1 MSLRINYN
9 LASSSA
15 QRGLASSQDLY
26 SRMASRL
33 STGLR
38 INQAADDTAGMAV
51 SEKLKNQVRGLNQ
64 AQRNAQDSVSMLQ
77 TAEGA
82 LTETH
87 GILARIRE
95 LAVQSAND
103 TLTASD
109 RANLQAEADQLVAE
123 VDRIASSTQFNGITL
138 LNKNSSVSLHNSGL
152 GLTFQIGANSGNT
165 LGVTLS
171 AVRSQDLGD
180 VQTLNAAHAVTGG
193 AKTIDVGSAT
203 AVNYNATVDTAFD
216 VRDAINAA
224 NGNITASVKNGKLRL
239 ESGGAAVGT
248 VFANDGGNLQSTLF
262 GSNATVNTVA
272 SSTSLEDLGVSA
284 SGTMTITATSAAITG
299 ATTLANLGISSGDT
313 LVLGLSKAAGTGGA
327 AGTRTLADI
336 GVTAGGTLT
345 IAFADA
351 GVSPT
356 ETRSVAVTYQTSDTL
371 SALASRIDTA
381 VTEAAALTAN
391 GNTGTDT
398 LVVTVGGSAGS
409 GAITLTGNTTAYS
422 GGTLTINAGT
432 ILTDLADSNS
442 GSGSLISK
450 LNLTT
455 ITGATT
461 GTTSASSASVNTAA
475 FTESVTYTV
484 GSETDLTA
492 FAAGLQTAI
501 QGAGA
506 IGTSTAFDVTSATA
520 VINGSNQLAIDVSPS
535 SNGVTIAT
543 ITGSGTNAL
552 RTLFGLG
559 AAPASATA
567 TSAMNV
573 AAQTETATVSYT
585 TSDTLSTIA
594 TKIATAVT
602 GIGRVGTSLIAGN
615 AGAAASFNAGTSMID
630 ITGVDTDTTL
640 TFSSGALRTALNL
653 AAPDTVTASGTTSS
667 SAAIVQN
674 AYRLS
679 SNALTGVTSISSS
692 SSGSIDIS
700 TQTAASAAISTLDS
714 AINQVS
720 TARANIGAIENRLD
734 STSRSLAVASEN
746 TAAAN
751 SRIADAD
758 IAQSM
763 SEMVRA
769 QILQQAGISVLA
781 QANQAPSLVLQLLR

>member
-15 QRGLASSQDLY
+15 QRGLGTSQDLY

-103 TLTASD
+103 TLTVSD

-224 NGNITASVKNGKLRL
+224 GGDITASVKNGKLRL
-239 ESGGAAVGT
+239 ESSAAVSA
-248 VFANDGGNLQSTLF
+248 VFANDGGDLQSTLF
-262 GSNATVNTVA
+262 ATNATVNTVA

-284 SGTMTITATSAAITG
+284 SGTMTITATSGTITG
-299 ATTLANLGISSGDT
+299 ATTLTNLGINSGDT

-327 AGTRTLADI
+327 AGTMTLADL

-356 ETRSVAVTYQTSDTL
+356 ETRSIAVTYQTSDTL

-381 VTEAAALTAN
+381 VTEAAALTAS
-391 GNTGTDT
+391 GSTGTDT
-398 LVVTVGGSAGS
+398 LAVTVGGSAGS

-461 GTTSASSASVNTAA
+461 GTTSASSATVNTAA

-484 GSETDLTA
+484 GSEADLTA

-602 GIGRVGTSLIAGN
+602 GIGQVGTSLIAGN

-653 AAPDTVTASGTTSS
+653 AAPDTATASGTTSS

-679 SNALTGVTSISSS
+679 SIALTGVTSISSS

>member
-15 QRGLASSQDLY
+15 QRGLGTSQDLY

-103 TLTASD
+103 TLTVSD

-224 NGNITASVKNGKLRL
+224 GGDITASVKNGKLRL
-239 ESGGAAVGT
+239 ESSAAVSA
-248 VFANDGGNLQSTLF
+248 VFANDGGDLQSTLF
-262 GSNATVNTVA
+262 ATNATVNTVA

-284 SGTMTITATSAAITG
+284 SGTMTITATSGTITG
-299 ATTLANLGISSGDT
+299 ATTLTNLGINSGDT

-327 AGTRTLADI
+327 AGTMTLADL

-356 ETRSVAVTYQTSDTL
+356 ETRSIAVTYQTSDTL

-381 VTEAAALTAN
+381 VTEAAALTAS
-391 GNTGTDT
+391 GSTGTDT
-398 LVVTVGGSAGS
+398 LAVTVGGSAGS

-461 GTTSASSASVNTAA
+461 GTTSASSATVNTAT

-484 GSETDLTA
+484 GSEADLTA

-506 IGTSTAFDVTSATA
+506 IGTSAAFDVTSATA

-602 GIGRVGTSLIAGN
+602 GIGQVGTSLIAGN

-679 SNALTGVTSISSS
+679 SIALTGVTSISSS

>member
-239 ESGGAAVGT
+239 ESSAAVGT
-248 VFANDGGNLQSTLF
+248 VFASDGGNLQSTLF

-284 SGTMTITATSAAITG
+284 SGTMTITATSGTITG
-299 ATTLANLGISSGDT
+299 ATTLTNLGINSGDT

-327 AGTRTLADI
+327 AGTMTLADI
-336 GVTAGGTLT
+336 GVTSGGTLT

-356 ETRSVAVTYQTSDTL
+356 ETRSIAVTYQRSDTL
-371 SALASRIDTA
+371 SALASRIDIA

-653 AAPDTVTASGTTSS
+653 AAPDTATASGTTSS

>member
-15 QRGLASSQDLY
+15 QRGLGTSQDLY

-103 TLTASD
+103 TLTVSD

-224 NGNITASVKNGKLRL
+224 GGDITASVKNGKLRL
-239 ESGGAAVGT
+239 ESSAAVSA
-248 VFANDGGNLQSTLF
+248 VFANDGGDLQSTLF
-262 GSNATVNTVA
+262 ATNATVNTVA

-284 SGTMTITATSAAITG
+284 SGTMTITATSGTITG
-299 ATTLANLGISSGDT
+299 ATTLTNLGINSGDT

-327 AGTRTLADI
+327 AGTMTLADL

-356 ETRSVAVTYQTSDTL
+356 ETRSIAVTYQTSDTL

-381 VTEAAALTAN
+381 VTEAAALTAS
-391 GNTGTDT
+391 GSTGTDT
-398 LVVTVGGSAGS
+398 LAVTVGGSAGS
-409 GAITLTGNTTAYS
+409 GAITLTGNATAYS
-422 GGTLTINAGT
+422 GGILTINAGT

-461 GTTSASSASVNTAA
+461 GTTSASSATVNTAA

-484 GSETDLTA
+484 GSEADLTA

-506 IGTSTAFDVTSATA
+506 IGTSAAFDVTSATA

-602 GIGRVGTSLIAGN
+602 GIGQVGTSLIAGN
-615 AGAAASFNAGTSMID
+615 AGTVASFNAGTSMID

-653 AAPDTVTASGTTSS
+653 AAPDTATASGTTSS

-679 SNALTGVTSISSS
+679 SSALTGVTSISSS

>member
-15 QRGLASSQDLY
+15 QRGLGTSQDLY

-103 TLTASD
+103 TLTVSD

-224 NGNITASVKNGKLRL
+224 GGDITASVKNGKLRL
-239 ESGGAAVGT
+239 ESSAAVSA
-248 VFANDGGNLQSTLF
+248 VFANDGGDLQSTLF
-262 GSNATVNTVA
+262 ATNATVNTVA

-284 SGTMTITATSAAITG
+284 SGTMTITATSGTITG
-299 ATTLANLGISSGDT
+299 ATTLTNLGIISGDT

-327 AGTRTLADI
+327 AGTMTLADL

-345 IAFADA
+345 LAFADA

-356 ETRSVAVTYQTSDTL
+356 ETRSIAVTYQTSDTL

-381 VTEAAALTAN
+381 VTEAAVLTAS

-398 LVVTVGGSAGS
+398 LAVTVGGSAGS

-461 GTTSASSASVNTAA
+461 GTTSASSATVNTAT

-484 GSETDLTA
+484 GSEADLTA

-602 GIGRVGTSLIAGN
+602 GIGQVGTSLIAGN
-615 AGAAASFNAGTSMID
+615 AGTVASFNAGTSMID

-653 AAPDTVTASGTTSS
+653 AAPDTATASGTTSS

-679 SNALTGVTSISSS
+679 SSALTGVTSISSS

>member
-15 QRGLASSQDLY
+15 QRGLGTSQDLY

-103 TLTASD
+103 TLTVSD

-224 NGNITASVKNGKLRL
+224 GGDITASVKNGKLRL
-239 ESGGAAVGT
+239 ESSAAVSA
-248 VFANDGGNLQSTLF
+248 VFANDGGDLQSTLF
-262 GSNATVNTVA
+262 ATNATVNTVA

-284 SGTMTITATSAAITG
+284 SGTMTITATSGTITG
-299 ATTLANLGISSGDT
+299 ATTLTNLGINSGDT

-327 AGTRTLADI
+327 AGTMTLADL

-345 IAFADA
+345 LAFADA

-356 ETRSVAVTYQTSDTL
+356 ETRSIAVTYQTSDTL
-371 SALASRIDTA
+371 SVLASRIDTA
-381 VTEAAALTAN
+381 VTEAAVLTAS

-398 LVVTVGGSAGS
+398 LAVTVGGSAGS
-409 GAITLTGNTTAYS
+409 GAITLTGNATAYS

-461 GTTSASSASVNTAA
+461 GTTSASSATVNTAA

-484 GSETDLTA
+484 GSEADLTA

-506 IGTSTAFDVTSATA
+506 IGTSAAFDVTSATA

-602 GIGRVGTSLIAGN
+602 GIGQVGTSLIAGN

-653 AAPDTVTASGTTSS
+653 AAPDTATASGTTSS

-679 SNALTGVTSISSS
+679 SIALTGVTSISSS

>member
-15 QRGLASSQDLY
+15 QRGLGTSQDLY

-51 SEKLKNQVRGLNQ
+51 SEKLTNQVRGLNQ
-64 AQRNAQDSVSMLQ
+64 AQRHAQDSVSMLQ

-103 TLTASD
+103 TLTVSD

-224 NGNITASVKNGKLRL
+224 GGDITASVKNGKLRL
-239 ESGGAAVGT
+239 ESSAAVSA
-248 VFANDGGNLQSTLF
+248 VFANDGGDLQSTLF
-262 GSNATVNTVA
+262 ATNATVNTVA

-284 SGTMTITATSAAITG
+284 SGTMTITATSGTITG
-299 ATTLANLGISSGDT
+299 ATTLTNLGINSGDT

-327 AGTRTLADI
+327 AGTMTLADL

-345 IAFADA
+345 LAFADA

-356 ETRSVAVTYQTSDTL
+356 ETRSIAVTYQTSDTL
-371 SALASRIDTA
+371 SVLASRIDTA
-381 VTEAAALTAN
+381 VTEAAVLTAS

-398 LVVTVGGSAGS
+398 LAVTVGGSAGS

-461 GTTSASSASVNTAA
+461 GTTSASSATVNTAT

-484 GSETDLTA
+484 GSEADLTA

-506 IGTSTAFDVTSATA
+506 IGTSAAFDVTSATA

-602 GIGRVGTSLIAGN
+602 GIGQVGTSLIAGN
-615 AGAAASFNAGTSMID
+615 AGTVASFNAGTSMID

-653 AAPDTVTASGTTSS
+653 AAPDTATASGTTSS

-679 SNALTGVTSISSS
+679 SIALTGVTSISSS

>member
-239 ESGGAAVGT
+239 ESSAAVGT
-248 VFANDGGNLQSTLF
+248 VFASDGGNLQSTLF

-284 SGTMTITATSAAITG
+284 SGTMTITATSGTITG
-299 ATTLANLGISSGDT
+299 ATTLTNLGINSGDT

-327 AGTRTLADI
+327 AGTMTLADI
-336 GVTAGGTLT
+336 GVTSGGTLT

-356 ETRSVAVTYQTSDTL
+356 ETRSIAVTYQTSDTL

-381 VTEAAALTAN
+381 VTEAAALTAS

-398 LVVTVGGSAGS
+398 LAVTVGGSAGS

-615 AGAAASFNAGTSMID
+615 AGTAASFNAGTSMID

>member
-15 QRGLASSQDLY
+15 QRGLGTSQDLY

-38 INQAADDTAGMAV
+38 INQAADDSAGMAV

-103 TLTASD
+103 TLTVSD

-224 NGNITASVKNGKLRL
+224 GGDITASVKNGKLRL
-239 ESGGAAVGT
+239 ESSAAVSA
-248 VFANDGGNLQSTLF
+248 VFANDGGDLQSTLF
-262 GSNATVNTVA
+262 ATNATVNTVA

-284 SGTMTITATSAAITG
+284 SGTMTITATSGTITG
-299 ATTLANLGISSGDT
+299 ATTLTNLGINSGDT

-327 AGTRTLADI
+327 AGTMTLADL

-356 ETRSVAVTYQTSDTL
+356 ETRSIAVTYQTSDTL

-381 VTEAAALTAN
+381 VTEAAALTAS
-391 GNTGTDT
+391 GSTGTDT
-398 LVVTVGGSAGS
+398 LAVTVGGSAGS

-422 GGTLTINAGT
+422 GGALTINAGT

-461 GTTSASSASVNTAA
+461 GTTSASSATVNTAT

-484 GSETDLTA
+484 GSEADLTA

-602 GIGRVGTSLIAGN
+602 GIGQVGTSLIAGN
-615 AGAAASFNAGTSMID
+615 AGTVASFNAGTSMID

-653 AAPDTVTASGTTSS
+653 AAPDTATASGTTSS

-679 SNALTGVTSISSS
+679 SSALTGVTSISSS

>member
-15 QRGLASSQDLY
+15 QRGLGTSQDLY

-38 INQAADDTAGMAV
+38 INQPADDTAGMAV

-103 TLTASD
+103 TLTVSD

-224 NGNITASVKNGKLRL
+224 GGDITASVKNGKLRL
-239 ESGGAAVGT
+239 ESSAAVSA
-248 VFANDGGNLQSTLF
+248 VFANDGGDLQSTLF
-262 GSNATVNTVA
+262 ATNATVNTVA

-284 SGTMTITATSAAITG
+284 SGTMTITATSGTITG
-299 ATTLANLGISSGDT
+299 ATTLTNLGINSGDT
-313 LVLGLSKAAGTGGA
+313 LVLGLSKAVGTGGA
-327 AGTRTLADI
+327 AGTMTLADL

-356 ETRSVAVTYQTSDTL
+356 ETRSIAVTYQTSDTL
-371 SALASRIDTA
+371 SALASRIDIA
-381 VTEAAALTAN
+381 VTEAAALTAS
-391 GNTGTDT
+391 GSTGTDT
-398 LVVTVGGSAGS
+398 LAVTVGGSAGS

-461 GTTSASSASVNTAA
+461 GTTSASSATVNTAA

-484 GSETDLTA
+484 GSEADLTA

-602 GIGRVGTSLIAGN
+602 GIGQVGTSLIAGN
-615 AGAAASFNAGTSMID
+615 AGTAASFNAGTSMID

-679 SNALTGVTSISSS
+679 SIALTGVTSISSS

>member
-15 QRGLASSQDLY
+15 QRGLGTSQDLY

-103 TLTASD
+103 TLTVSD

-224 NGNITASVKNGKLRL
+224 GGDITASVKNGKLRL
-239 ESGGAAVGT
+239 ESSAAVSA
-248 VFANDGGNLQSTLF
+248 VFANDGGDLQSTLF
-262 GSNATVNTVA
+262 ATNATVNTVA

-284 SGTMTITATSAAITG
+284 SGTMTITATSGTITG
-299 ATTLANLGISSGDT
+299 ATTLTNLGINSGDT

-327 AGTRTLADI
+327 AGTMTLADL

-345 IAFADA
+345 LAFADA

-356 ETRSVAVTYQTSDTL
+356 ETRSIAVTYQTSDTL

-381 VTEAAALTAN
+381 VTEAAALTAS
-391 GNTGTDT
+391 GSTGTDT
-398 LVVTVGGSAGS
+398 LAVTVGGSAGS
-409 GAITLTGNTTAYS
+409 GAITLTGNATAYS
-422 GGTLTINAGT
+422 GGILTINAGT

-461 GTTSASSASVNTAA
+461 GTTSASSATVNTAA

-484 GSETDLTA
+484 GSEADLTA

-506 IGTSTAFDVTSATA
+506 IGTSAAFDVTSATA

-602 GIGRVGTSLIAGN
+602 GIGQVGTSLIAGN
-615 AGAAASFNAGTSMID
+615 AGTVASFNAGTSMID

-653 AAPDTVTASGTTSS
+653 AAPDTATASGTTSS

-679 SNALTGVTSISSS
+679 SIALTGVTSISSS

>member
-9 LASSSA
+9 LASSAA
-15 QRGLASSQDLY
+15 QRGLGTSQDLY

-171 AVRSQDLGD
+171 AVRAQDLGD

-224 NGNITASVKNGKLRL
+224 GGDITASVKNGKLRL
-239 ESGGAAVGT
+239 ESSAAVSA
-248 VFANDGGNLQSTLF
+248 VFANDGGDLQSTLF
-262 GSNATVNTVA
+262 ATNATVNTVA

-284 SGTMTITATSAAITG
+284 SGTMTITATSGTITG
-299 ATTLANLGISSGDT
+299 ATTLTNLGINSGDT

-327 AGTRTLADI
+327 AGTMTLADL

-356 ETRSVAVTYQTSDTL
+356 ETRSIAVTYQTSDTL

-381 VTEAAALTAN
+381 VTEAAVLTAS

-398 LVVTVGGSAGS
+398 LAVTVGGSAGS

-461 GTTSASSASVNTAA
+461 GTTSASSATVNTAA

-484 GSETDLTA
+484 GSEADLTA

-615 AGAAASFNAGTSMID
+615 AGTAASFNAGTSMID

-679 SNALTGVTSISSS
+679 SIALTGVTSISSS

>member
-15 QRGLASSQDLY
+15 QRGLGTSQDLY

-103 TLTASD
+103 TLTVSD

-171 AVRSQDLGD
+171 AVRAQDLGD

-224 NGNITASVKNGKLRL
+224 GGDITASVKNGKLRL
-239 ESGGAAVGT
+239 ESSAAVSA
-248 VFANDGGNLQSTLF
+248 VFANDGGDLQSTLF
-262 GSNATVNTVA
+262 ATNATVNTVA

-284 SGTMTITATSAAITG
+284 SGTMTITATSGTITG
-299 ATTLANLGISSGDT
+299 ATTLTNLGINSGDT

-327 AGTRTLADI
+327 AGTMTLADL

-356 ETRSVAVTYQTSDTL
+356 ETRSIAVTYQTSDTL

-381 VTEAAALTAN
+381 VTEAAVLTAS

-398 LVVTVGGSAGS
+398 LAVTVGGSAGS
-409 GAITLTGNTTAYS
+409 GAITLTGNATAYS
-422 GGTLTINAGT
+422 GGILTINAGT

-461 GTTSASSASVNTAA
+461 GTTSASSATVNTAT

-484 GSETDLTA
+484 GSEADLTA

-506 IGTSTAFDVTSATA
+506 IGTSAAFDVTSATA

-602 GIGRVGTSLIAGN
+602 GIGQVGTSLIAGN
-615 AGAAASFNAGTSMID
+615 AGTVASFNAGTSMID

-653 AAPDTVTASGTTSS
+653 AAPDTATASGTTSS

-679 SNALTGVTSISSS
+679 SIALTGVTSISSS

>member
-15 QRGLASSQDLY
+15 QRGLGTSQDLY

-103 TLTASD
+103 TLTVSD

-224 NGNITASVKNGKLRL
+224 GGDITASVKNGKLRL
-239 ESGGAAVGT
+239 ESSAAVSA
-248 VFANDGGNLQSTLF
+248 VFANDGGDLQSTLF
-262 GSNATVNTVA
+262 ATNATVNTVA

-284 SGTMTITATSAAITG
+284 SGTMTITATSGTITG
-299 ATTLANLGISSGDT
+299 ATTLTNLGINSGDT

-327 AGTRTLADI
+327 AGTMTLADL

-356 ETRSVAVTYQTSDTL
+356 ETRSIAVTYQTSDTL

-381 VTEAAALTAN
+381 VTEAAALTAS
-391 GNTGTDT
+391 GSTGTDT
-398 LVVTVGGSAGS
+398 LAVTVGGSAGS

-461 GTTSASSASVNTAA
+461 GTTSASSATVNTAT

-484 GSETDLTA
+484 GSEADLTA

-602 GIGRVGTSLIAGN
+602 GIGQVGTSLIAGN
-615 AGAAASFNAGTSMID
+615 AGTVASFNAGTSMID

-653 AAPDTVTASGTTSS
+653 AAPDTATASGTTSS

-679 SNALTGVTSISSS
+679 SSALTGVTSISSS

>member
-15 QRGLASSQDLY
+15 QRGLGTSQDLY

-103 TLTASD
+103 TLTVSD

-224 NGNITASVKNGKLRL
+224 GGDITASVKNGKLRL
-239 ESGGAAVGT
+239 ESSAAVSA
-248 VFANDGGNLQSTLF
+248 VFANDGGDLQSTLF
-262 GSNATVNTVA
+262 ATNATVNTVA

-284 SGTMTITATSAAITG
+284 SGTMTITATSGTITG
-299 ATTLANLGISSGDT
+299 ATTLTNLGINSADT

-327 AGTRTLADI
+327 AGTMTLADL

-345 IAFADA
+345 LAFADA

-356 ETRSVAVTYQTSDTL
+356 ETRSIAVTYQTSDTL

-381 VTEAAALTAN
+381 VTEAAALTAS
-391 GNTGTDT
+391 GSTGTDT
-398 LVVTVGGSAGS
+398 LAVTVGGSAGS

-461 GTTSASSASVNTAA
+461 GTTSASSATVNTAA

-484 GSETDLTA
+484 GSEADLTA

-602 GIGRVGTSLIAGN
+602 GIGQVGTSLIAGN

-653 AAPDTVTASGTTSS
+653 AAPDTATASGTTSS

-679 SNALTGVTSISSS
+679 SIALTGVTSISSS

>member
-224 NGNITASVKNGKLRL
+224 NGNITASVKGGKLRL
-239 ESGGAAVGT
+239 ESSAAVGT
-248 VFANDGGNLQSTLF
+248 VFASDGGNLQSTLF

-284 SGTMTITATSAAITG
+284 SGTMTITATSGTITG
-299 ATTLANLGISSGDT
+299 ATTLTNLGINSGDT

-356 ETRSVAVTYQTSDTL
+356 ETRSIAVTYQTSDTL

-381 VTEAAALTAN
+381 VTEAAALTAS

-398 LVVTVGGSAGS
+398 LAVIVGGSAGS

-653 AAPDTVTASGTTSS
+653 AAPDTATASGTTSS

>member
-64 AQRNAQDSVSMLQ
+64 AQRNAQDSVTMLQ

-152 GLTFQIGANSGNT
+152 GLTFQIGANGGNT

-224 NGNITASVKNGKLRL
+224 NGNITASVKGGKLRL
-239 ESGGAAVGT
+239 ESSAAVGT
-248 VFANDGGNLQSTLF
+248 VFASDGGNLQSTLF

-284 SGTMTITATSAAITG
+284 SGTMTITATSGTITG
-299 ATTLANLGISSGDT
+299 ATTLTNLGINSGDT

-327 AGTRTLADI
+327 AGTMTLADI
-336 GVTAGGTLT
+336 GVTSGGTLT

-356 ETRSVAVTYQTSDTL
+356 ETRSIAVTYQTSDTL

-381 VTEAAALTAN
+381 VTEAAALTAS

-398 LVVTVGGSAGS
+398 LAVIVGGSAGS

-615 AGAAASFNAGTSMID
+615 AGTAASFNAGTSMID

>member
-15 QRGLASSQDLY
+15 QRGLGTSQDLY

-38 INQAADDTAGMAV
+38 INQAADDSAGMAV

-103 TLTASD
+103 TLTVSD

-224 NGNITASVKNGKLRL
+224 GGDITASVKNGKLRL
-239 ESGGAAVGT
+239 ESSAAVSA
-248 VFANDGGNLQSTLF
+248 VFANDGGDLQSTLF
-262 GSNATVNTVA
+262 ATNATVNTVA

-284 SGTMTITATSAAITG
+284 SGTMTITATSGTITG
-299 ATTLANLGISSGDT
+299 ATTLTNLGINSGDT

-327 AGTRTLADI
+327 AGTMTLADL

-356 ETRSVAVTYQTSDTL
+356 ETRSIAVTYQTSDTL
-371 SALASRIDTA
+371 SALASRIDIA
-381 VTEAAALTAN
+381 VTEAAALTAS
-391 GNTGTDT
+391 GSTGTDT
-398 LVVTVGGSAGS
+398 LAVTVGGSAGS

-461 GTTSASSASVNTAA
+461 GTTSASSATVNTAA

-484 GSETDLTA
+484 GSEADLTA

-602 GIGRVGTSLIAGN
+602 GIGQVGTSLIAGN
-615 AGAAASFNAGTSMID
+615 AGTAASFNAGTSMID

-679 SNALTGVTSISSS
+679 SIALTGVTSISSS

>member
-15 QRGLASSQDLY
+15 QRGLGTSQDLY

-103 TLTASD
+103 TLTVSD

-224 NGNITASVKNGKLRL
+224 GGDITASVKNGKLRL
-239 ESGGAAVGT
+239 ESSAAVSA
-248 VFANDGGNLQSTLF
+248 VFANDGGDLQSTLF
-262 GSNATVNTVA
+262 ATNATVNTVA

-284 SGTMTITATSAAITG
+284 SGTMTITATSGTITG
-299 ATTLANLGISSGDT
+299 ATTLTNLGINSGDT

-327 AGTRTLADI
+327 AGTMTLADL

-356 ETRSVAVTYQTSDTL
+356 ETRSIAVTYQTSDTL
-371 SALASRIDTA
+371 SVLASRINTA
-381 VTEAAALTAN
+381 VTEAAVLTAS

-398 LVVTVGGSAGS
+398 LAVTVGGSAGS

-461 GTTSASSASVNTAA
+461 GTTSASSATVNTAA

-484 GSETDLTA
+484 GSEADLTA

-602 GIGRVGTSLIAGN
+602 GIGQVGTSLIAGN

-653 AAPDTVTASGTTSS
+653 AAPDTATASGTTSS

-679 SNALTGVTSISSS
+679 SIALTGVTSISSS

>member
-9 LASSSA
+9 LASSAA
-15 QRGLASSQDLY
+15 QRGLGTSQDLY

-38 INQAADDTAGMAV
+38 INQAADDSAGMAV

-103 TLTASD
+103 TLTVSD

-224 NGNITASVKNGKLRL
+224 GGDITASVKNGKLRL
-239 ESGGAAVGT
+239 ESSAAVSA
-248 VFANDGGNLQSTLF
+248 VFANDGGDLQSTLF
-262 GSNATVNTVA
+262 ATNATVNTVA

-284 SGTMTITATSAAITG
+284 SGTMTITATSGTITG
-299 ATTLANLGISSGDT
+299 ATTLTNLGINSGDT

-327 AGTRTLADI
+327 AGTMTLADL

-356 ETRSVAVTYQTSDTL
+356 ETRSIAVTYQTSDTL
-371 SALASRIDTA
+371 SALASRIDIA
-381 VTEAAALTAN
+381 VTEAAALTAS
-391 GNTGTDT
+391 GSTGTDT
-398 LVVTVGGSAGS
+398 LAVTVGGSAGS

-461 GTTSASSASVNTAA
+461 GTTSASSATVNTAA

-484 GSETDLTA
+484 GSEADLTA

-602 GIGRVGTSLIAGN
+602 GIGQVGTSLIAGN

-653 AAPDTVTASGTTSS
+653 AAPDTATASGTTSS

-679 SNALTGVTSISSS
+679 SIALTGVTSISSS

>member
-1 MSLRINYN
+1 
-9 LASSSA
+9 
-15 QRGLASSQDLY
+15 
-26 SRMASRL
+26 MASRL

-103 TLTASD
+103 TLTVSD

-224 NGNITASVKNGKLRL
+224 GGDITASVKNGKLRL
-239 ESGGAAVGT
+239 ESSAAVSA
-248 VFANDGGNLQSTLF
+248 VFANDGGDLQSTLF
-262 GSNATVNTVA
+262 ATNATVNTVA

-284 SGTMTITATSAAITG
+284 SGTMTITATSGTITG
-299 ATTLANLGISSGDT
+299 ATTLTNLGINSGDT

-327 AGTRTLADI
+327 AGTMTLADL

-356 ETRSVAVTYQTSDTL
+356 ETRSIAVTYQTSDTL

-381 VTEAAALTAN
+381 VTEAPALTAS
-391 GNTGTDT
+391 GSTGTDT
-398 LVVTVGGSAGS
+398 LAVTVGGSAGS

-461 GTTSASSASVNTAA
+461 GTTSASSATVNTAA

-484 GSETDLTA
+484 GSEADLTA

-506 IGTSTAFDVTSATA
+506 IGTSAAFDVTSATA

-602 GIGRVGTSLIAGN
+602 GIGQVGTSLIAGN

-653 AAPDTVTASGTTSS
+653 AAPDTATASGTTSS

-679 SNALTGVTSISSS
+679 SIALTGVTSISSS

>member
-15 QRGLASSQDLY
+15 QRGLGTSQDLY

-103 TLTASD
+103 TLTVSD

-224 NGNITASVKNGKLRL
+224 GGDITASVKNGKLRL
-239 ESGGAAVGT
+239 ESSAAVSA
-248 VFANDGGNLQSTLF
+248 VFANDGGDLQSTLF
-262 GSNATVNTVA
+262 ATNATVNTVA

-284 SGTMTITATSAAITG
+284 SGTMTITATSGTITG
-299 ATTLANLGISSGDT
+299 ATTLTNLGINSGDT

-327 AGTRTLADI
+327 AGTMTLADL

-345 IAFADA
+345 LAFADA

-356 ETRSVAVTYQTSDTL
+356 ETRSIAVTYQTSDTL

-381 VTEAAALTAN
+381 VTEAAVLTAS

-398 LVVTVGGSAGS
+398 LAVTVGGSAGS

-422 GGTLTINAGT
+422 GGALTINAGT

-442 GSGSLISK
+442 GSGSVISK

-461 GTTSASSASVNTAA
+461 GTTSASSATVNTAA

-484 GSETDLTA
+484 GSEADLTA

-506 IGTSTAFDVTSATA
+506 IGTSAAFDVTSATA

-602 GIGRVGTSLIAGN
+602 GIGQVGTSLIAGN

-653 AAPDTVTASGTTSS
+653 AAPDTATASGTTSS

-679 SNALTGVTSISSS
+679 SSALTGVTSISSS

>member
-15 QRGLASSQDLY
+15 QRGLGTSQDLY

-103 TLTASD
+103 TLTVSD

-224 NGNITASVKNGKLRL
+224 GGDITASVKNGKLRL
-239 ESGGAAVGT
+239 ESSAAVSA
-248 VFANDGGNLQSTLF
+248 VFANDGGDLQSTLF
-262 GSNATVNTVA
+262 ATNATVNTVA

-284 SGTMTITATSAAITG
+284 SGTMTITATSGTITG
-299 ATTLANLGISSGDT
+299 ATTLTNLGINSGDT

-327 AGTRTLADI
+327 AGTMTLADL

-345 IAFADA
+345 LAFADA

-356 ETRSVAVTYQTSDTL
+356 ETRSIAVTYQTSDTL

-381 VTEAAALTAN
+381 VTEAAALTAS
-391 GNTGTDT
+391 GSTGTDT
-398 LVVTVGGSAGS
+398 LAVTVGGSAGS

-461 GTTSASSASVNTAA
+461 GTTSASSATVNTAA

-484 GSETDLTA
+484 GSEADLTA

-602 GIGRVGTSLIAGN
+602 GIGQVGTSLIAGN

-653 AAPDTVTASGTTSS
+653 AAPDTATASGTTSS

-679 SNALTGVTSISSS
+679 SSALTGVTSISSS

>member
-9 LASSSA
+9 LASSAA
-15 QRGLASSQDLY
+15 QRGLGTSQDLY

-38 INQAADDTAGMAV
+38 INQAADDSAGMAV

-103 TLTASD
+103 TLTVSD

-224 NGNITASVKNGKLRL
+224 GGDITASVKNGKLRL
-239 ESGGAAVGT
+239 ESSAAVSA
-248 VFANDGGNLQSTLF
+248 VFANDGGDLQSTLF
-262 GSNATVNTVA
+262 ATNATVNTVA

-284 SGTMTITATSAAITG
+284 SGTMTITATSGTITG
-299 ATTLANLGISSGDT
+299 ATTLTNLGINSGDT

-327 AGTRTLADI
+327 AGTMTLADL

-356 ETRSVAVTYQTSDTL
+356 ETRSIAVTYQTSDTL
-371 SALASRIDTA
+371 SALASRIDIA
-381 VTEAAALTAN
+381 VTEAAALTAS
-391 GNTGTDT
+391 GSTGTDT
-398 LVVTVGGSAGS
+398 LAVTVGGSAGS

-422 GGTLTINAGT
+422 GGTITINAGT

-461 GTTSASSASVNTAA
+461 GTTSASSATVNTAA

-484 GSETDLTA
+484 GSEADLTA

-602 GIGRVGTSLIAGN
+602 GIGQVGTSLIAGN
-615 AGAAASFNAGTSMID
+615 AGTAASFNAGTSMID

-679 SNALTGVTSISSS
+679 SIALTGVTSISSS

>member
-224 NGNITASVKNGKLRL
+224 NGNITASVKGGKLRL
-239 ESGGAAVGT
+239 ESSAAVGT
-248 VFANDGGNLQSTLF
+248 VFASDGGNLQSTLF

-284 SGTMTITATSAAITG
+284 SGTMTITATSGTITG
-299 ATTLANLGISSGDT
+299 ATTLTNLGINSGDT

-327 AGTRTLADI
+327 AGTMTLADI
-336 GVTAGGTLT
+336 GVTSGGTLT

-356 ETRSVAVTYQTSDTL
+356 ETRSIAVTYQTSDTL

-381 VTEAAALTAN
+381 VTEAAALTAS

-398 LVVTVGGSAGS
+398 LAVIVGGSAGS

-543 ITGSGTNAL
+543 ITGSGSNKL

-585 TSDTLSTIA
+585 TSDTLTTIA
-594 TKIATAVT
+594 AKIATAVT
-602 GIGRVGTSLIAGN
+602 GIGRVGTSLIAPN
-615 AGAAASFNAGTSMID
+615 AGTAASFNAGTSMID

>member
-15 QRGLASSQDLY
+15 QRGLGTSQDLY

-103 TLTASD
+103 TLTVSD

-224 NGNITASVKNGKLRL
+224 GGDITASVKNGKLRL
-239 ESGGAAVGT
+239 ESSAAVSA
-248 VFANDGGNLQSTLF
+248 VFANDGGDLQSTLF
-262 GSNATVNTVA
+262 ATNATVNTVA

-284 SGTMTITATSAAITG
+284 SGTMTITATSGTITG
-299 ATTLANLGISSGDT
+299 ATTLTNLGINSGDT

-327 AGTRTLADI
+327 AGTMTLADL

-356 ETRSVAVTYQTSDTL
+356 ETRSIAVTYQTSDTL
-371 SALASRIDTA
+371 SVLASRIDTA
-381 VTEAAALTAN
+381 VTEAAVLTAS

-398 LVVTVGGSAGS
+398 LAVTVGGSAGS

-461 GTTSASSASVNTAA
+461 GTTSASSATVNTAT

-484 GSETDLTA
+484 GSEADLTA

-506 IGTSTAFDVTSATA
+506 IGTSAAFDVTSATA

-602 GIGRVGTSLIAGN
+602 GIGQVGTSLIAGN

-653 AAPDTVTASGTTSS
+653 AAPDTATASGTTSS

-679 SNALTGVTSISSS
+679 SSALTGVTSISSS

>member
-152 GLTFQIGANSGNT
+152 GLTFQIGANGGNT

-171 AVRSQDLGD
+171 AVRSRDLGD

-224 NGNITASVKNGKLRL
+224 NGNITASVKGGKLRL
-239 ESGGAAVGT
+239 ESSAAVGT
-248 VFANDGGNLQSTLF
+248 VFASDGGNLQSTLF

-284 SGTMTITATSAAITG
+284 SGTMTITATSGTITG
-299 ATTLANLGISSGDT
+299 ATTLTNLGINSGDT

-327 AGTRTLADI
+327 AGTMTLADI
-336 GVTAGGTLT
+336 GVTSGGTLT

-381 VTEAAALTAN
+381 VTEAAALTAS

-398 LVVTVGGSAGS
+398 LAVIVGGSAGS

-615 AGAAASFNAGTSMID
+615 AGTAASFNAGTSMID

>member
-51 SEKLKNQVRGLNQ
+51 SEKLKNQVSGLNQ

-239 ESGGAAVGT
+239 ESSAAVGT
-248 VFANDGGNLQSTLF
+248 VFASDGGNLQSTLF

-284 SGTMTITATSAAITG
+284 SGTMTITATSGTITG
-299 ATTLANLGISSGDT
+299 ATTLTNLGINSGDT

-327 AGTRTLADI
+327 AGTMTLADI
-336 GVTAGGTLT
+336 GVTSGGTLT

-356 ETRSVAVTYQTSDTL
+356 ETRSIAVTYQTSDTL

-381 VTEAAALTAN
+381 VTEAAALTAS

-398 LVVTVGGSAGS
+398 LAVTVGGSAGS

-615 AGAAASFNAGTSMID
+615 AGTAASFNAGTSMID

-653 AAPDTVTASGTTSS
+653 AAPDTATASGTTSS

>member
-239 ESGGAAVGT
+239 ESSAAVGT
-248 VFANDGGNLQSTLF
+248 VFASDGGNLQSTLF

-284 SGTMTITATSAAITG
+284 SGTMTITATSGTITG
-299 ATTLANLGISSGDT
+299 ATTLTNLGINSGDT

-356 ETRSVAVTYQTSDTL
+356 ETRSIAVTYQTSDTL

-381 VTEAAALTAN
+381 VTEAAALTAS

-398 LVVTVGGSAGS
+398 LAVIVGGSAGS

>member
-15 QRGLASSQDLY
+15 QRGLGTSQDIY

-38 INQAADDTAGMAV
+38 INRAADDTAGMAV

-103 TLTASD
+103 TLTVSD

-171 AVRSQDLGD
+171 AVRAQDLGD

-224 NGNITASVKNGKLRL
+224 GGDITASVKNGKLRL
-239 ESGGAAVGT
+239 ESSAAVSA
-248 VFANDGGNLQSTLF
+248 VFANDGGDLQSTLF
-262 GSNATVNTVA
+262 ATNATVNTVA

-284 SGTMTITATSAAITG
+284 SGTMTITATSGAITG
-299 ATTLANLGISSGDT
+299 ATTLTNLGINSGDT

-327 AGTRTLADI
+327 AGTMTLADI

-356 ETRSVAVTYQTSDTL
+356 ETRSIAVTYQTSDTL

-381 VTEAAALTAN
+381 VTEAAALTAS
-391 GNTGTDT
+391 GSTGTDT
-398 LVVTVGGSAGS
+398 LAVTVGGSAGS

-432 ILTDLADSNS
+432 IFTDLADSSS

-461 GTTSASSASVNTAA
+461 GTTSASSALVNTAA

-552 RTLFGLG
+552 RTLLGLG

-602 GIGRVGTSLIAGN
+602 GIGQVGTSLIAGN
-615 AGAAASFNAGTSMID
+615 AGTAASFNAGTSMID
-630 ITGVDTDTTL
+630 ITSVDTDTTL

-653 AAPDTVTASGTTSS
+653 AAPDTATASGTTSS

-679 SNALTGVTSISSS
+679 SSALTGVTSISSS

>member
-9 LASSSA
+9 LASSAA
-15 QRGLASSQDLY
+15 QRGLGTSQDLY

-103 TLTASD
+103 TLTVSD

-224 NGNITASVKNGKLRL
+224 GGDITASVKNGKLRL
-239 ESGGAAVGT
+239 ESSAAVSA
-248 VFANDGGNLQSTLF
+248 VFANDGGDLQSTLF
-262 GSNATVNTVA
+262 ATNATVNTVA

-284 SGTMTITATSAAITG
+284 SGTMTITATSGTITG
-299 ATTLANLGISSGDT
+299 ATTLTNLGINSGDT

-327 AGTRTLADI
+327 AGTMTLADL

-356 ETRSVAVTYQTSDTL
+356 ETRSIAVTYQTSDTL
-371 SALASRIDTA
+371 SALASRIDIA
-381 VTEAAALTAN
+381 VTEAAALTAS
-391 GNTGTDT
+391 GSTGTDT
-398 LVVTVGGSAGS
+398 LAVTVGGSAGS

-461 GTTSASSASVNTAA
+461 GTTSASSATVNTAA

-484 GSETDLTA
+484 GSEADLTA

-602 GIGRVGTSLIAGN
+602 GIGQVGTSLIAGN
-615 AGAAASFNAGTSMID
+615 AGTAASFNAGTSMID

-679 SNALTGVTSISSS
+679 SIALTGVTSISSS

>member
-239 ESGGAAVGT
+239 ESSAAVGT
-248 VFANDGGNLQSTLF
+248 VFASDGGNLQSTLF

-284 SGTMTITATSAAITG
+284 SGTMTITATSGTITG
-299 ATTLANLGISSGDT
+299 ATTLTNLGINSGDT

-327 AGTRTLADI
+327 AGTMTLADI
-336 GVTAGGTLT
+336 GVTSGGTLT

-356 ETRSVAVTYQTSDTL
+356 ETRSIAVTYQTSDTL

-381 VTEAAALTAN
+381 VTEAAALTAS

-398 LVVTVGGSAGS
+398 LAVIVGGSAGS

-653 AAPDTVTASGTTSS
+653 AAPDTATASGTTSS